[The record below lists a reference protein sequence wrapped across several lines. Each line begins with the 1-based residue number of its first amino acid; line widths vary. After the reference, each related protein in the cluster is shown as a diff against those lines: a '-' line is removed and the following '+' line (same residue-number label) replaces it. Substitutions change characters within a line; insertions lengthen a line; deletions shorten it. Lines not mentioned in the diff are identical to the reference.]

1 MPEHSPTSA
10 TFSARPPFLSSTH
23 ARAALALAAALLG
36 AGCASTPPTRFHTL
50 MPAQPSARTTAG
62 TGSATAV
69 AVVLEPIRI
78 PAQVDQPQWLVRLP
92 DESMQ
97 MLEQERWAS
106 PLQDELRQA
115 ILEELGAR
123 FGIVDA
129 PAGTRAPL
137 RLRLEL
143 RRLESIP
150 GREAR
155 IDGAWV
161 ITPGDAAAPVQ
172 RCEWRLREAAG
183 AGMPALASAHR
194 RAVVRLA
201 GALGESVLKLSRGE
215 AAACPATLDPS

>member
-1 MPEHSPTSA
+1 MPEHRPPSA
-10 TFSARPPFLSSTH
+10 TSFARPPSLSSTH
-23 ARAALALAAALLG
+23 ARAALALAAALVG

-50 MPAQPSARTTAG
+50 MPAQSSARTAG
-62 TGSATAV
+62 TGPATPV

-129 PAGTRAPL
+129 PAGTRAPV

-161 ITPGDAAAPVQ
+161 ITAGDAAAPGQ

-215 AAACPATLDPS
+215 TAACPATVDPP